1 MTRKLGFFISSA
13 AIAVAAPA
21 LAQNQQTQPQQT
33 PSFPSIAYGQT
44 VQGEIAAPAGGCA
57 ADPRVRAYQ
66 FHADANSRIEI
77 TMNAEAFDT
86 VVELGRY
93 NGCEF
98 ESLASNDDGS
108 GPEDGLNS
116 RLTARIR
123 EAGDY
128 VIHAR
133 SLGEDGHGTFNLALN
148 RLPPPAGDPTPMAL
162 TIGREVRGR
171 ITANDPLIDNDA
183 DSIVESGRPYHLYAL
198 SGAAGQTVRLA
209 LDSNEFDP
217 VIDVGSMSPLGYS
230 VAMTN
235 DDGGGEGDGLNSRLN
250 ITFRTAGTVI
260 VRVSPLG
267 NDTGRYTL
275 EATNVR

>member
-33 PSFPSIAYGQT
+33 PTFPSIAYGQT

-148 RLPPPAGDPTPMAL
+148 RLPPP
-162 TIGREVRGR
+162 
-171 ITANDPLIDNDA
+171 
-183 DSIVESGRPYHLYAL
+183 
-198 SGAAGQTVRLA
+198 
-209 LDSNEFDP
+209 
-217 VIDVGSMSPLGYS
+217 SPLTPLPAG
-230 VAMTN
+230 MPP
-235 DDGGGEGDGLNSRLN
+235 GIL
-250 ITFRTAGTVI
+250 RT
-260 VRVSPLG
+260 
-267 NDTGRYTL
+267 
-275 EATNVR
+275 